1 MGGAD
6 MLITDIAWASVCV
19 GKTSI
24 TVKRPNGKT
33 CGMVR
38 GVSRV
43 CDLPPR
49 IMADIWPTVKR
60 SGVWGTAYSRRLLYV
75 SGVVYYL
82 HNLHGLETLRKCY
95 PGCAAKLD
103 GYAEAAAAA
112 GVVVIP
118 CDIISG

>member
-1 MGGAD
+1 
-6 MLITDIAWASVCV
+6 MLITDIAGASVCV

-24 TVKRPNGKT
+24 TVKRPDGKT
-33 CGMVR
+33 CGLVR
-38 GVSRV
+38 NVSRV

-49 IMADIWPTVKR
+49 IMADIWPTVKL

-82 HNLHGLETLRKCY
+82 HNLHGLETLRKCD
-95 PGCAAKLD
+95 PDCAARLD
-103 GYAEAAAAA
+103 GYADAAAAA

>member
-1 MGGAD
+1 
-6 MLITDIAWASVCV
+6 MLITDIAGASVCV

-24 TVKRPNGKT
+24 TVKRPDGKT
-33 CGMVR
+33 CGIVR
-38 GVSRV
+38 NVSRV

-49 IMADIWPTVKR
+49 IMADIWPTVKL

-82 HNLHGLETLRKCY
+82 HSLHGLETLRKCG
-95 PGCAAKLD
+95 PDCAARLD
-103 GYAEAAAAA
+103 GYADAAAAA

>member
-1 MGGAD
+1 
-6 MLITDIAWASVCV
+6 MLIQDISGAPVCV

-24 TVKRPNGKT
+24 TVKRPDGKT
-33 CGMVR
+33 CGIVR
-38 GVSRV
+38 NVSRV

-49 IMADIWPTVKR
+49 IMADIWPAVKR
-60 SGVWGTAYSRRLLYV
+60 SGVWGTTYGRRLMYAA
-75 SGVVYYL
+75 GVVYYL
-82 HNLHGLETLRKCY
+82 HNLHGLETLRKCG
-95 PGCAAKLD
+95 PGCAAKLE